1 MENRSDRFTA
11 NEERYSGYIVVA
23 EGGSKIGKVDD
34 LFLDENDQPE
44 YFGVKTGFLG
54 TSSTLI
60 PADVTTTDEANQT
73 ISVSSDKDTVKDGP
87 AFDDDREITPEYENE
102 VRSYYGL
109 GSVDTTEDPGAYGD
123 YDGEHSGAGTTGP
136 ASAGTVGSGMS
147 MGDTET
153 GEFREHDR
161 ADEGPAQSRG
171 DDLEDEDE
179 LRVQRSEEELVAG
192 TREREA
198 GSMRIKKRVRTDRER
213 IEVPTRREEV
223 TVERVP
229 VEGEATEAQIGED
242 EVSVPVTE
250 EEVVVDKRAV
260 AKEEVRVRKEAVEDT
275 EIVEED
281 VRREEVDVEDAN
293 ERGRGP
299 AAGEQKLSREGGER

>member
-1 MENRSDRFTA
+1 MEERSDRFTA
-11 NEERYSGYIVVA
+11 IEDQYAGYTVVD

-34 LFLDENDQPE
+34 LFLDESDQPE
-44 YFGVKTGFLG
+44 YFGVKMGFLG

-60 PADVTTTDEANQT
+60 PADIAT
-73 ISVSSDKDTVKDGP
+73 INNEQGFIEVSQPKSTVQDGP

-109 GSVDTTEDPGAYGD
+109 GPIESSGSYGD
-123 YDGEHSGAGTTGP
+123 YEETNGHSGAGTTD
-136 ASAGTVGSGMS
+136 STTAGTVGSGMS

-161 ADEGPAQSRG
+161 NQEGLSQPGS
-171 DDLEDEDE
+171 DLEDEDE
-179 LRVQRSEEELVAG
+179 LRVQRSEEELRAG

-198 GSMRIKKRVRTDRER
+198 GAMKVRKRVRTDREQ
-213 IEVPTRREEV
+213 IEVPTKHEEV

-242 EVSVPVTE
+242 EVVVPVTE

-260 AKEEVRVRKEAVEDT
+260 AKEEIRLRKDVVEDT
-275 EIVEED
+275 EVVEED
-281 VRREEVDVEDAN
+281 VRREEIDVEDAT
-293 ERGRGP
+293 ERGSGTV
-299 AAGEQKLSREGGER
+299 L